1 MFLNEI
7 AYILR
12 NPYKARVASPFAF
25 AWNSADVYFN
35 PWRDH
40 VHGIP
45 FGTLKL
51 KEKKALLQSHFT
63 VLDGWEHVNG
73 RILNRFFVAYDL
85 VEKRVTDSIRFFDRI
100 RSYDVES
107 IVHTAHGLPES
118 ITYTDGEMQEKIQ
131 AICQHEYHVASWQQL
146 DNKTLLLLAR
156 SLARRFSV
164 PKTQIGRLL
173 GLSSDVLEKLL

>member
-63 VLDGWEHVNG
+63 VPDGWEHVNG

-85 VEKRVTDSIRFFDRI
+85 VEKRVTDSIRFFHCSYCLWATGKYYLYGRRNAGKDPGYLPARI
-100 RSYDVES
+100 PR
-107 IVHTAHGLPES
+107 G
-118 ITYTDGEMQEKIQ
+118 
-131 AICQHEYHVASWQQL
+131 
-146 DNKTLLLLAR
+146 
-156 SLARRFSV
+156 
-164 PKTQIGRLL
+164 
-173 GLSSDVLEKLL
+173 